1 MFEEKVD
8 RRVRR
13 TRRQLSEAM
22 LSLLIER
29 NYEDITIQEI
39 TERADLNRAT
49 FYHHFNHKDEL
60 LAAALEA
67 RFDELVESFGK
78 LPTDSTILDDRTPEL
93 MTFRHVAQHAKLYKV
108 LLSDRGMGHVIYRII
123 HYIAHFAETKLLAV
137 KPHRL
142 KTSVPNELLA
152 QHIAGSIFAML
163 SWWVANDLPYT
174 PEEMAEIA
182 HTLCTNGLMGIIE
195 PQQQYVNQPIA
206 NTQKPLPSQ
215 SKKS

>member
-1 MFEEKVD
+1 MLDELDEKVD

-22 LSLLIER
+22 LSLLVER

-39 TERADLNRAT
+39 TERADVNRAT

-78 LPTDSTILDDRTPEL
+78 LPTDSAILADRTPEL

-123 HYIAHFAETKLLAV
+123 HYIAHFAENKLLNA
-137 KPHRL
+137 KPATH
-142 KTSVPNELLA
+142 KSQIPDAIMA
-152 QHIAGSIFAML
+152 QHIAGSTFALL
-163 SWWVANDLPYT
+163 SWWVANDMPYS
-174 PEEMAEIA
+174 PEKMAEIA
-182 HTLCTNGLMGIIE
+182 HTLCTHGLIGAID
-195 PQQQYVNQPIA
+195 PQHEQI
-206 NTQKPLPSQ
+206 KLPN
-215 SKKS
+215 SKA